1 MERPR
6 GEGQSSSPSVNYTLP
21 VSIKDLLEA
30 GVHFGHKRRRWNPK
44 MKPYIFTSKNKVDII
59 DIRKTLVQLQK
70 AYNFVRDI
78 AAKGGKILFV
88 CTKKQGKDVVREEAE
103 RVGAF
108 YVVERW
114 PGGLLTNFETI
125 LTRIYALE
133 DLELAEQNGTL
144 DKLPKKEAVL
154 LRKKMEKLQKVLGG
168 IRELR
173 TLPDLIYI
181 VDTVHDEIALK
192 EAKKLGIP
200 VVAIVDTNADPELV
214 DYPIPGNDDAIRSIK
229 LITKTIADAV
239 LEGKQGKDHLVT
251 EKEFEKGEEE

>member
-1 MERPR
+1 MERAR
-6 GEGQSSSPSVNYTLP
+6 EEGLHSSQNVNYTLT
-21 VSIKDLLEA
+21 VDIKDLLEA

-44 MKPYIFTSKNKVDII
+44 MKPYIFTTKNKVDII

-70 AYNFVRDI
+70 AYEIVREV

-88 CTKKQGKDVVREEAE
+88 CTKKQGKDILREEAE
-103 RVGAF
+103 RAGVY

-114 PGGLLTNFETI
+114 LGGLLTNFDTI

-133 DLELAEQNGTL
+133 DLEMAEKNGTF
-144 DKLPKKEAVL
+144 DKLPKKESVL
-154 LRKKMEKLQKVLGG
+154 LKKKMEKLQKVLGG

-173 TLPDLIYI
+173 RLPDLVYI
-181 VDTVHDEIALK
+181 VDIVHDEIALK

-200 VVAIVDTNADPELV
+200 VVAMVDTNSDPDLV

-239 LEGKQGKDHLVT
+239 IEGRQGKDHLVT

>member
-1 MERPR
+1 MERAR
-6 GEGQSSSPSVNYTLP
+6 EEDLRSSQSVNYTLP

-44 MKPYIFTSKNKVDII
+44 MKPYIFTRKNKVDII

-70 AYNFVRDI
+70 AYNFVRDV
-78 AAKGGKILFV
+78 AARGGKILFV

-103 RVGAF
+103 RAGVY

-133 DLELAEQNGTL
+133 DLEMAEQNGTF
-144 DKLPKKEAVL
+144 DKLPKKEVVL
-154 LRKKMEKLQKVLGG
+154 LKKKMEKLQKVLGG

-173 TLPDLIYI
+173 GLPDLMFI
-181 VDTVHDEIALK
+181 VDIVHDEIALK

-200 VVAIVDTNADPELV
+200 VVAIVDTNGDPTVV

-239 LEGKQGKDHLVT
+239 LEGRQGKDHLVT
-251 EKEFEKGEEE
+251 EKEFEKGENE